1 MSRPTPA
8 RRLLSDAVVRT
19 ERWRRWRRPAE
30 VLVLILV
37 VAVAYYLGGRIGLR
51 QSVTV
56 DDAQVT
62 PLWPPTGIALTALLW
77 LGPRVWP
84 GISLGTYLAIER
96 ISDFDLSDVGIIAGN
111 TLAPVCAY
119 LMLRRVDFR
128 LEMDRLRDALA
139 LVFLGGLLP
148 MLISSTAGTC
158 SLVLTGDLPWSG
170 FWPVWSAWWAGDA
183 MGVLVLTPLLLVLRR
198 ARLPRDDY
206 RLVEASAL
214 TVTSVI
220 VSLVATRSH
229 LSVLFLV
236 FPLLIWAA
244 VRFQLA
250 GSAPCALLISVLAIS
265 AANDHVG
272 PFVDYGLLELMVN
285 LQALNGAAALTGLL
299 LSALVTEQNNVRL
312 RIEQVCEDLAE
323 LVEHLAPG
331 GRPRPPEH

>member
-1 MSRPTPA
+1 M
-8 RRLLSDAVVRT
+8 RT
-19 ERWRRWRRPAE
+19 DGWRRWRQWRRPAG
-30 VLVLILV
+30 VLLPVLAL
-37 VAVAYYLGGRIGLR
+37 AVTYYVSGRIGLH

-56 DDAQVT
+56 DGAEVT

-84 GISLGTYLAIER
+84 GISLGTYLGIEH
-96 ISDFDLSDVGIIAGN
+96 ISDFDLSDLGILAGN
-111 TLAPVCAY
+111 TLAPLCAY

-128 LEMDRLRDALA
+128 QQMDRLRDALA

-148 MLISSTAGTC
+148 MLISATAGTC
-158 SLVLTGDLPWSG
+158 TLVLTGDLPWSG

-206 RLVEASAL
+206 RLAEVAALSVASVV
-214 TVTSVI
+214 VT
-220 VSLVATRSH
+220 LMATRSH

-244 VRFQLA
+244 VRFQFA

-265 AANDHVG
+265 AANDNAG

-331 GRPRPPEH
+331 GRPPDH